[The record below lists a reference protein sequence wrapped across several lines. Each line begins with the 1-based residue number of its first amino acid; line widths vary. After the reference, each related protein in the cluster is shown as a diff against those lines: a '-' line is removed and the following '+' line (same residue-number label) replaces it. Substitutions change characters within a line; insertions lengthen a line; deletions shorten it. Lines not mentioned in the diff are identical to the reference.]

1 VGEMGLL
8 SPPLAP
14 SQDQLR
20 KAHRR
25 YRAGGIPGQP
35 SGQSADR
42 VASAPLCPR
51 ATPSVRWRYS
61 GQVSIRDPLND
72 DRQPRTLPTSPVAT
86 LVALQG
92 ASGDIR
98 ARWGGRVLANFAPSA
113 VGQAVQRLACG
124 LDQELPFG
132 LATTC
137 PPTTI
142 SPEMSTSS
150 CDGRPISA
158 PIETTSRSS
167 VSHS

>member
-1 VGEMGLL
+1 MGEMGLL

-132 LATTC
+132 AGDN
-137 PPTTI
+137 
-142 SPEMSTSS
+142 MST
-150 CDGRPISA
+150 DDDLTGDVDLQLR
-158 PIETTSRSS
+158 RSS
-167 VSHS
+167 DFGAHRDHQPLVSVP